1 MQYFYDGQIR
11 RYIGQMIRML
21 SGFKYETSDGKQT
34 VVPVLYGDMSRQ
46 VASILNDNSENKMP
60 SAPRIAVYISNLQLD
75 KSRLGDA
82 THVSKVHIR
91 ERTKEYDN
99 SVPPKFLGYAQT
111 QGGGYTVE
119 RLMPA
124 PYKLTIKADIWST
137 NTDQKL
143 QIMEQLMML
152 FNPSLEI
159 QTTDNFVDWASLS
172 VVELTDI
179 TFSSR
184 TIPQGIDTEIDVG
197 TLTFE
202 TPIWISPP
210 SKVKRLGV
218 IHDII
223 MNVHDD
229 NYTFETKEYVTVS
242 GFDIFVYADKTT
254 DYYIAE
260 LLDPKAALVALAD
273 STNVDT
279 AKALWQKYGQDINWR
294 ILLDQYGNKFQR
306 DISQIFLTQPNGNEI
321 VGTLLINDVDE
332 TKLYIKV
339 DLDTYNTDTLIS
351 PINVQGKRLN
361 DESAGTVEAIIN
373 PETYNPVSVEDGDRF
388 IILGDIGA
396 PKFSLNESYVTGN
409 IVSYNGQY
417 FESISATLIKGILPT
432 NSTNWILKLDYQGPV
447 AWKNADNTDFLA
459 STNDIIEYYEG
470 NWSIVFD
477 SVNATEVV
485 YIRNLRT
492 KIQYKFKDGEWTRAF
507 EGEYSK
513 GQWRLV
519 I

>member
-1 MQYFYDGQIR
+1 MAQFFYDGQIR

-91 ERTKEYDN
+91 ERTKEYD
-99 SVPPKFLGYAQT
+99 SAGDFTGYAQT

-152 FNPSLEI
+152 FNPSLEL

-242 GFDIFVYADKTT
+242 GFDIFVYADKNSSA
-254 DYYIAE
+254 YIAE
-260 LLDPKAALVALAD
+260 LLDPKAALVALAN
-273 STNVDT
+273 STDVNT
-279 AKALWQKYGQDINWR
+279 AKELWQKYGQDINWR
-294 ILLDQYGNKFQR
+294 ILLDQYGDKFQP
-306 DISQIFLTQPNGNEI
+306 DISQLFLTQPNGNEI
-321 VGTLLINDVDE
+321 VGAVSINLIDE
-332 TKLYIKV
+332 TKLIINFDK
-339 DLDTYNTDTLIS
+339 DTYNTNTVL
-351 PINVQGKRLN
+351 P
-361 DESAGTVEAIIN
+361 SAYRNEGQLGTVDAIIN
-373 PETYNPVSVEDGDRF
+373 PATTAPSTVPAGYRFLILED
-388 IILGDIGA
+388 I
-396 PKFSLNESYVTGN
+396 
-409 IVSYNGQY
+409 
-417 FESISATLIKGILPT
+417 
-432 NSTNWILKLDYQGPV
+432 
-447 AWKNADNTDFLA
+447 ADNATAWNNFTA
-459 STNDIIEYYEG
+459 PANSIIE
-470 NWSIVFD
+470 FD
-477 SVNATEVV
+477 GTAWTVVDLPAEVV
-485 YIRNLRT
+485 YVTNLRT
-492 KIQYKFKDGEWTRAF
+492 RIQYKFENNEWTRAF

-513 GQWRLV
+513 GLWRLV

>member
-1 MQYFYDGQIR
+1 
-11 RYIGQMIRML
+11 
-21 SGFKYETSDGKQT
+21 
-34 VVPVLYGDMSRQ
+34 
-46 VASILNDNSENKMP
+46 MP

-91 ERTKEYDN
+91 ERTKEYN
-99 SVPPKFLGYAQT
+99 NAGEFTGYAQT

-124 PYKLTIKADIWST
+124 PYKLTVKADIWST

-152 FNPSLEI
+152 FNPSLEL

-184 TIPQGIDTEIDVG
+184 TIPQGIDTEIDIG

-242 GFDIFVYADKTT
+242 GFDIFVYADKNSSA
-254 DYYIAE
+254 YIAE

-294 ILLDQYGNKFQR
+294 ILLDQYGDKFQP
-306 DISQIFLTQPNGNEI
+306 DISQLFLTQANGNEI
-321 VGTLLINDVDE
+321 VGTVSINLVDE
-332 TKLYIKV
+332 TKLIINFDK
-339 DLDTYNTDTLIS
+339 DTYNTNTVLASTDRNSGQL
-351 PINVQGKRLN
+351 
-361 DESAGTVEAIIN
+361 GTIDAIIN
-373 PETYNPVSVEDGDRF
+373 PATYTPSTVPAGYRFLLLEDIAESTLAWNNFTADANS
-388 IILGDIGA
+388 IIEFDGTTWNVVDLPEGTV
-396 PKFSLNESYVTGN
+396 YVT
-409 IVSYNGQY
+409 
-417 FESISATLIKGILPT
+417 
-432 NSTNWILKLDYQGPV
+432 
-447 AWKNADNTDFLA
+447 
-459 STNDIIEYYEG
+459 
-470 NWSIVFD
+470 
-477 SVNATEVV
+477 
-485 YIRNLRT
+485 NLRT
-492 KIQYKFKDGEWTRAF
+492 RIQYKFENNEWTRAF

>member
-1 MQYFYDGQIR
+1 MAQFFYDGQIR

-75 KSRLGDA
+75 RSRLSDA

-99 SVPPKFLGYAQT
+99 SVPPKFLGYSPT

-119 RLMPA
+119 RLMPT

-152 FNPSLEI
+152 FNPSLEL

-242 GFDIFVYADKTT
+242 GFDIFVYANENSRVSKE
-254 DYYIAE
+254 YIAE

-273 STNVDT
+273 STDVNT
-279 AKALWQKYGQDINWR
+279 AKELWQKYGRDINWR
-294 ILLDQYGNKFQR
+294 ILLDQYGDKLQPGV
-306 DISQIFLTQPNGNEI
+306 SQLFLTQPDGNEI
-321 VGTLLINDVDE
+321 VGTVAINDLDE
-332 TKLYIKV
+332 TKLII
-339 DLDTYNTDTLIS
+339 DFDQDTYNTDTVIDGATG
-351 PINVQGKRLN
+351 IH
-361 DESAGTVEAIIN
+361 AIIN
-373 PETYNPVSVEDGDRF
+373 PETWNPKNYVLGSDQNRFLLLNPIAEQSFAWDGF
-388 IILGDIGA
+388 TA
-396 PKFSLNESYVTGN
+396 
-409 IVSYNGQY
+409 
-417 FESISATLIKGILPT
+417 SA
-432 NSTNWILKLDYQGPV
+432 
-447 AWKNADNTDFLA
+447 
-459 STNDIIEYYEG
+459 NDIIYWDDSTNTWKRIFKEWTTNTAYSTGDIVRYSGVAYTVLANILNSGDEE
-470 NWSIVFD
+470 NSPAQRSISNSELPKLYD
-477 SVNATEVV
+477 AIVV
-485 YIRNLRT
+485 YAKNRRT
-492 KIQYKFKDGEWTRAF
+492 QIQYKFDNGEWTRAF
-507 EGEYSK
+507 EGEYPK